1 MKILKNDQKVFTMQS
16 KMLFIPLMFI
26 SFSSI
31 ADVPL
36 TQADIL
42 GTWKIDKESLQSDGS
57 KSRSLNST
65 WTFKNDGTME
75 GISQDSD
82 AHARAETLRAT
93 LNYSIEDGKVV
104 KQAAPGRSKMET
116 CAAVEKD
123 SNKMVLKCQS
133 LYFFMSK

>member
-1 MKILKNDQKVFTMQS
+1 MQS

-65 WTFKNDGTME
+65 WTFKTDGTME

>member
-1 MKILKNDQKVFTMQS
+1 
-16 KMLFIPLMFI
+16 MLFIPLMFI